1 MAKYRKKPVVI
12 EAFQYDGDLK
22 DRDGSWYVP
31 AWAVEAYEKGVMYY
45 SSESCGAPPCELFIE
60 TLEGIHHVS
69 IGDYVIQGVNG
80 ELYPCKPDIFEKTYE
95 SIKIGRAKMNTV
107 QVTLSLYYEIVGVD
121 LYGGPESTGYAM
133 VAFDFDTENLGSV
146 NLPVMA
152 EEWKAGFAK
161 TCKVPVEN
169 ITLISR
175 CEYEDNTADLEGPDG
190 VTEF

>member
-22 DRDGSWYVP
+22 DCDGNWYVP
-31 AWAVEAYEKGVMYY
+31 NWAVEAYEKGVMYY

-107 QVTLSLYYEIVGVD
+107 QVTLSL
-121 LYGGPESTGYAM
+121 
-133 VAFDFDTENLGSV
+133 
-146 NLPVMA
+146 
-152 EEWKAGFAK
+152 
-161 TCKVPVEN
+161 
-169 ITLISR
+169 
-175 CEYEDNTADLEGPDG
+175 
-190 VTEF
+190 

>member
-1 MAKYRKKPVVI
+1 MIDIMPDDKEISKALNVLNSISDKLRFGGDIMAKYRKKPVVI

-95 SIKIGRAKMNTV
+95 SIK
-107 QVTLSLYYEIVGVD
+107 
-121 LYGGPESTGYAM
+121 
-133 VAFDFDTENLGSV
+133 NL
-146 NLPVMA
+146 
-152 EEWKAGFAK
+152 K
-161 TCKVPVEN
+161 
-169 ITLISR
+169 
-175 CEYEDNTADLEGPDG
+175 D
-190 VTEF
+190 

>member
-1 MAKYRKKPVVI
+1 VKLAFEPMGTISVNSPKWSEISFSLLRFGGDIMAKYRKKPVVI

-95 SIKIGRAKMNTV
+95 SIK
-107 QVTLSLYYEIVGVD
+107 
-121 LYGGPESTGYAM
+121 
-133 VAFDFDTENLGSV
+133 NL
-146 NLPVMA
+146 
-152 EEWKAGFAK
+152 K
-161 TCKVPVEN
+161 
-169 ITLISR
+169 
-175 CEYEDNTADLEGPDG
+175 D
-190 VTEF
+190 